1 MDFLQTLLERNA
13 AFAANGFSAELKIIP
28 SQRALIVGCVDPRVD
43 PVDVLGLQP
52 GEAAVIRNVGGR
64 VTPALFETLAILGSV
79 SQAGGAAIGEG
90 WHLIIL
96 QHTDCG
102 IRGCLHHAPALLAQY
117 MGVAA
122 EQLPSLAIADPR
134 QAVAIDVAAL
144 KDNPQLPAGFSVSGL
159 VYDVATG
166 LVETVV
172 PASRLRP

>member
-13 AFAANGFSAELKIIP
+13 AFAASGFSAELKIIP
-28 SQRALIVGCVDPRVD
+28 SQRTLIVGCVDPRVD
-43 PVDVLGLQP
+43 PVEVLGLQP

-64 VTPALFETLAILGSV
+64 VTPALFETLTILGRV
-79 SQAGGAAIGEG
+79 SQAGGAPLGEG

-96 QHTDCG
+96 HHTDCG

-117 MGVAA
+117 MGVAE
-122 EQLPSLAIADPR
+122 EQLPALAISDPHL
-134 QAVAIDVAAL
+134 AVAIDVAAL
-144 KDNPQLPAGFSVSGL
+144 QANPQLSAGFSISGL